1 MADPSTAPP
10 PDRELMLAAAPQ
22 AARDA
27 LRTLFDLDD
36 RLAGIVRTTR
46 EPMVGQMRLVW
57 WHDALERLDTAAP
70 PAEPL
75 LQDVARLLLPRG
87 VSGAALAA
95 MTDGWEELVVT
106 DPLNDQALARHADS
120 RGGTLFALAG
130 RLLGAEPTVLRI
142 AGQGWAHADLARQ
155 LTVAALADHA
165 SAQARATLSRAFAAT
180 WQTPVRSVGVLALLA
195 RLDLEGGTPLAK
207 AWRVARFRF
216 TGR

>member
-1 MADPSTAPP
+1 MTDPSAVPP
-10 PDRELMLAAAPQ
+10 PDRELMLAAAPPSS
-22 AARDA
+22 RDA
-27 LRTLFDLDD
+27 LRTLFELDD

-46 EPMVGQMRLVW
+46 EPMVGQMRLAW
-57 WHDALERLDTAAP
+57 WHDALERLDTMPP

-87 VSGAALAA
+87 VSGAAIAA

-106 DPLNDQALARHADS
+106 DPLNGDALARHADS

-130 RLLGAEPTVLRI
+130 RLLGAEPAVLRI
-142 AGQGWAHADLARQ
+142 AGQGWAYADLARH
-155 LTVAALADHA
+155 LTAAGLADRASSEARAALSQAFTA
-165 SAQARATLSRAFAAT
+165 TWPAPARA
-180 WQTPVRSVGVLALLA
+180 VGVLALLA